1 MFRNVRPGVRAGGP
15 MVDACSI
22 AGSVVLFV
30 MMPSCSVCRELE
42 CAYAAFYGVS

>member
-1 MFRNVRPGVRAGGP
+1 
-15 MVDACSI
+15 MVGARCT